1 MSYEYTPSD
10 NQAELKQELR
20 EAEELLESATDDEM
34 RQLAQEEVDR
44 LARKLIPADRYENRP
59 VILEIRPGVGGDEAE
74 LFAGDLWRMYQR
86 SADLMHWK
94 FEVLSATI
102 TPLGGVKE
110 ASAEIRGSNV
120 WRALHY
126 ERGVHRIQRV
136 PTTEKSGRIH
146 TSTATVAVLPIAEVM
161 DVELNPNDLEITTY
175 RAGGHGGQNVN
186 KVETAVRILH
196 KPTGFVVNM
205 QDERS
210 QAKNKDKA
218 MSVIRSRV
226 LEFQE
231 SQAAKTRAGERKA
244 QVGTGDRSEKIRTYN
259 VPQDRVTDHRIQQN
273 WSQVEKIFNG
283 NLQPITDSLI
293 AADFALQRNELLKA
307 NS

>member
-1 MSYEYTPSD
+1 
-10 NQAELKQELR
+10 
-20 EAEELLESATDDEM
+20 
-34 RQLAQEEVDR
+34 
-44 LARKLIPADRYENRP
+44 
-59 VILEIRPGVGGDEAE
+59 
-74 LFAGDLWRMYQR
+74 MYQR
-86 SADLMHWK
+86 YADMSNWK

-110 ASAEIRGSNV
+110 ASAEIRGRGV
-120 WRALHY
+120 WRAMHY

-146 TSTATVAVLPIAEVM
+146 TSTATVAVLPIAEVA
-161 DVELNPNDLEITTY
+161 DVDINMNDLEITTY

-196 KPTGFVVNM
+196 KPTGFLVNM

-218 MSVIRSRV
+218 LSVIRSRV

-231 SQAAKTRAGERKA
+231 AQAAKARSGERKA

-259 VPQDRVTDHRIQQN
+259 VPQDRITDHRIQQS
-273 WSQVEKIFNG
+273 WSQVEKVFNG
-283 NLQPITDSLI
+283 SLLPVTEALV
-293 AADFALQRNELLKA
+293 AADFELQKNELLA
-307 NS
+307 TQ